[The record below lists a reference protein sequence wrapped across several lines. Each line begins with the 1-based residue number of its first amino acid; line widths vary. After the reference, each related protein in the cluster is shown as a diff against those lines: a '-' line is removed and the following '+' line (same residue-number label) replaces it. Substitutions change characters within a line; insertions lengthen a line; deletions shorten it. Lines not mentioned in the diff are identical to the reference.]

1 MTENNTTLNNYYN
14 FITLDGPILRNVD
27 GKIKLYRL
35 LELLDEKKFYPDLY
49 IVFHSSTKKF
59 EELYANLTVAES
71 FKDNINVFVSYASLN
86 NRPTRFNILNNYII
100 ADSLNYTIPIINAI
114 TIRYNNT

>member
-14 FITLDGPILRNVD
+14 FVSYYGPILRNVD
-27 GKIKLYRL
+27 GKMKIYRL
-35 LELLDEKKFYPDLY
+35 LELLNEKKFYPGH
-49 IVFHSSTKKF
+49 IIFSCSTKKF
-59 EELYANLTVAES
+59 KELYVNLTIAES
-71 FKDNINVFVSYASLN
+71 FKDIIQVFISPNCGYST
-86 NRPTRFNILNNYII
+86 PTRFNILNNYII